1 MTSDLS
7 KRFGNLKDGAKDI
20 KGHRWFNTI
29 NMEDLIKKKMKPSY
43 VPVVKT
49 LGDVS
54 NFEEYPES
62 GSVAQEIKTSID
74 PFINW

>member
-1 MTSDLS
+1 
-7 KRFGNLKDGAKDI
+7 
-20 KGHRWFNTI
+20 
-29 NMEDLIKKKMKPSY
+29 MEDLIKKKMKPNY

-62 GSVAQEIKTSID
+62 GSVALEIKTSSD